1 MKLLTNWQR
10 MSLIEFLIAQDNLP
24 RCRTLARELVDE
36 AYAIIEEQDYHSLTT
51 TKEVDAALAKING
64 QLEEAVERF
73 VDLYKLYD
81 HRDACQFTVIR
92 DRGTFRP
99 TPGQLIRLMLSGEA
113 KIDLFEFS
121 KMPDGMIRSMA
132 APYYLEDLDAPMT
145 QADRDRI
152 AKKVTAWLQ
161 PEYQWAACHM
171 LSSNIQRE
179 FKKFQHDMISQ
190 GMSVKLES
198 RVAEQLSNWL
208 EHHQHLRTQSHNFS
222 VHVEQQQDSYNVVF
236 SPDFELLEKGKHPL
250 DFVRITRDTW
260 TDRMLRSAHHDQ
272 TIKQL
277 REKFRNV

>member
-161 PEYQWAACHM
+161 HEYQWAAFNLLHIDILRETKRFSFEIM
-171 LSSNIQRE
+171 RKDTLDRVNQRV
-179 FKKFQHDMISQ
+179 Q
-190 GMSVKLES
+190 
-198 RVAEQLSNWL
+198 EQLGDWL
-208 EHHQHLRTQSHNFS
+208 GRHPQLRVHSHNFS
-222 VHVEQQQDSYNVVF
+222 VHVEEEQDAYRVVF
-236 SPDFELLEKGKHPL
+236 SPDFTLLQEGKHPL
-250 DFVRITRDTW
+250 DFVNMTKETW
-260 TDRMLRSAHHDQ
+260 SDRMLRSAHHDQ